1 MAYRWEVRPSPGFLT
16 GSHPAHSPLAVTGSL
31 TRTIT
36 VDAVARAVSV
46 AAVAAGVWASGA
58 AALGPSS
65 GVTSLRNS
73 DVSRD
78 LSLDDLV
85 GSNQDRLRD
94 REAEGPRRLD
104 VDHELELGRLLDWKI
119 GGLRTPQNLVNVSR
133 RPTGEVRNIRPV
145 AHETAGLHSLSENI
159 HSW

>member
-1 MAYRWEVRPSPGFLT
+1 MADRWEVRTPPGFLT
-16 GSHPAHSPLAVTGSL
+16 GSHPARSPLAVTGSL

-58 AALGPSS
+58 AALGASS

-85 GSNQDRLRD
+85 GSDQDRLRG
-94 REAEGPRRLD
+94 REGGGPRRLY
-104 VDHELELGRLLDWKI
+104 VCHEIQIGPLL
-119 GGLRTPQNLVNVSR
+119 
-133 RPTGEVRNIRPV
+133 
-145 AHETAGLHSLSENI
+145 
-159 HSW
+159 